1 MTAGSEEPNA
11 IIQLH
16 KNSSRTEPNVRA
28 TEVEIYEG
36 TIKGAYSVTN
46 LPLLPGNWKVDDL
59 EKSGSIN
66 SGNFYVYVTMIPA
79 GADDATR
86 RYNDII
92 FYAILGSKSEET
104 SYRKTFYGCEGGF
117 YSLEG
122 SIIKIDS
129 RGSGNFEEY
138 CNAHQTEFQ
147 SFNYFFTDCS
157 DVCVEVGINLDT
169 NNYKNDRK
177 SFEEI
182 TELLSENVR
191 KIVRSG
197 NGSLDFLDDYRIN

>member
-1 MTAGSEEPNA
+1 MKTLIRTFFAGLLVTFVTFSA
-11 IIQLH
+11 
-16 KNSSRTEPNVRA
+16 NSAELN
-28 TEVEIYEG
+28 EVEIYEG

-66 SGNFYVYVTMIPA
+66 SGNFYVYATMIPA
-79 GADDATR
+79 TADDATR

-138 CNAHQTEFQ
+138 CNVHQTEFQ
-147 SFNYFFTDCS
+147 TFNYFFTDCS

-197 NGSLDFLDDYRIN
+197 NGSLDFLNDYRKN

>member
-1 MTAGSEEPNA
+1 MKTLVKTFFAVLLATFITFSA
-11 IIQLH
+11 
-16 KNSSRTEPNVRA
+16 SSAELN
-28 TEVEIYEG
+28 EVEIYEG

-66 SGNFYVYVTMIPA
+66 SGNFYVYATMIPA
-79 GADDATR
+79 TADDATR

-122 SIIKIDS
+122 SIVKIDS

-138 CNAHQTEFQ
+138 CNVHQTEFQ
-147 SFNYFFTDCS
+147 TFNYFFTDCS

-197 NGSLDFLDDYRIN
+197 NGSLDFLNDYKKN

>member
-1 MTAGSEEPNA
+1 MKTLIRTFFAGLIASFITFSA
-11 IIQLH
+11 
-16 KNSSRTEPNVRA
+16 SSAELN
-28 TEVEIYEG
+28 EVEIYEG

-197 NGSLDFLDDYRIN
+197 NGSLDFLNDYRIN

>member
-1 MTAGSEEPNA
+1 MKTLIKTFFAVLLATFITFSA
-11 IIQLH
+11 
-16 KNSSRTEPNVRA
+16 SSAELN
-28 TEVEIYEG
+28 EVEIYEG

-66 SGNFYVYVTMIPA
+66 SGNFYVYATMIPA
-79 GADDATR
+79 TADDATR

-122 SIIKIDS
+122 SIVKIDS

-138 CNAHQTEFQ
+138 CNVHQTEFQ
-147 SFNYFFTDCS
+147 TFNYFFTDCS

-197 NGSLDFLDDYRIN
+197 NGSLDFLNDYRKN

>member
-1 MTAGSEEPNA
+1 MKTLIKTFFAGLLTTFITFSA
-11 IIQLH
+11 
-16 KNSSRTEPNVRA
+16 SSAELN
-28 TEVEIYEG
+28 EVEIYEG

-66 SGNFYVYVTMIPA
+66 SGNFYVYATMIPA
-79 GADDATR
+79 TADDATR

-122 SIIKIDS
+122 SIVKIDS

-138 CNAHQTEFQ
+138 CNVHQTEFQ
-147 SFNYFFTDCS
+147 TFNYFFTDCS
-157 DVCVEVGINLDT
+157 GVCVEVGINLDT

-197 NGSLDFLDDYRIN
+197 NGSLDFLNDYRKN

>member
-1 MTAGSEEPNA
+1 MKTLIRTFFAGLLVTFITFSASSSELN
-11 IIQLH
+11 
-16 KNSSRTEPNVRA
+16 
-28 TEVEIYEG
+28 EVQIYEG

-66 SGNFYVYVTMIPA
+66 SGNFYVYATMIPA
-79 GADDATR
+79 TADDATR

-138 CNAHQTEFQ
+138 CNVHQTEFQ
-147 SFNYFFTDCS
+147 TFNYFFTDCS

-197 NGSLDFLDDYRIN
+197 NGSLDFLNDYRKN

>member
-1 MTAGSEEPNA
+1 MKTLVKTFFAVLLATFITFSA
-11 IIQLH
+11 
-16 KNSSRTEPNVRA
+16 SSAELN
-28 TEVEIYEG
+28 EVEIYEG

-66 SGNFYVYVTMIPA
+66 SGNFYVYATMIPA
-79 GADDATR
+79 TADDATR

-138 CNAHQTEFQ
+138 CNVHQTEFQ
-147 SFNYFFTDCS
+147 TFNYFFTDCS

-182 TELLSENVR
+182 TEFLSENVR

-197 NGSLDFLDDYRIN
+197 NGSLDFLNDYRKN

>member
-1 MTAGSEEPNA
+1 MKTLIKTLFAGLLTTFITFSA
-11 IIQLH
+11 
-16 KNSSRTEPNVRA
+16 SSAELN
-28 TEVEIYEG
+28 EVEIYEG

-66 SGNFYVYVTMIPA
+66 SGNFYVYATMIPA
-79 GADDATR
+79 TADDATR

-138 CNAHQTEFQ
+138 CNVHQTEFQ
-147 SFNYFFTDCS
+147 SFNYFFTYSS

-169 NNYKNDRK
+169 NSYKNDRK

-197 NGSLDFLDDYRIN
+197 NGSLDFLNDYKKN

>member
-1 MTAGSEEPNA
+1 MKTLIKTIATGLLATFITFSA
-11 IIQLH
+11 
-16 KNSSRTEPNVRA
+16 SSAELN
-28 TEVEIYEG
+28 EVEIYEG

-169 NNYKNDRK
+169 NNYKTDRK

-197 NGSLDFLDDYRIN
+197 NGSLDFLNDYRIN

>member
-1 MTAGSEEPNA
+1 MKTLIKTFFAVLLATFITFSA
-11 IIQLH
+11 
-16 KNSSRTEPNVRA
+16 SSAELN
-28 TEVEIYEG
+28 EVEIYEG

-66 SGNFYVYVTMIPA
+66 SGNFYVYATMIPA

-138 CNAHQTEFQ
+138 CNVHQTEFQ
-147 SFNYFFTDCS
+147 TFNYFFTDCS

-197 NGSLDFLDDYRIN
+197 NGSLDFLADYKIN

>member
-1 MTAGSEEPNA
+1 MKTLIRTFFASLLA
-11 IIQLH
+11 MFITFSA
-16 KNSSRTEPNVRA
+16 SSAELN
-28 TEVEIYEG
+28 EVEIYEG

-66 SGNFYVYVTMIPA
+66 SGNFYVYATMIPA
-79 GADDATR
+79 AADDATR

-122 SIIKIDS
+122 SIVKIDS

-138 CNAHQTEFQ
+138 CNVHQTEFQ
-147 SFNYFFTDCS
+147 TFNYFFTDCS

-169 NNYKNDRK
+169 NNYKNDQK
-177 SFEEI
+177 SFKEI

-197 NGSLDFLDDYRIN
+197 NGSLDFLNDYRKN

>member
-1 MTAGSEEPNA
+1 MKTLIRTFFAGLLVTFITFSA
-11 IIQLH
+11 
-16 KNSSRTEPNVRA
+16 SSAELN
-28 TEVEIYEG
+28 EVEIYEG

-79 GADDATR
+79 EADDATR

-122 SIIKIDS
+122 SIVKIDS

-138 CNAHQTEFQ
+138 CNVHQTEFQ
-147 SFNYFFTDCS
+147 TFNYFFTDCS

-182 TELLSENVR
+182 TELLSKNVR

-197 NGSLDFLDDYRIN
+197 NGSLDFLNDYRIN

>member
-1 MTAGSEEPNA
+1 MKTLVKTFFAVLLATFITFSA
-11 IIQLH
+11 
-16 KNSSRTEPNVRA
+16 SSAELN
-28 TEVEIYEG
+28 EVEIYEG

-66 SGNFYVYVTMIPA
+66 SGNFYVYATMIPA
-79 GADDATR
+79 TADDATR

-122 SIIKIDS
+122 SIVKIDS

-138 CNAHQTEFQ
+138 CNVHQTEFQ
-147 SFNYFFTDCS
+147 TFNYFFTDCS

-169 NNYKNDRK
+169 NNYKSDRK

-197 NGSLDFLDDYRIN
+197 NGSLDFLNDYRIN

>member
-1 MTAGSEEPNA
+1 MKTLIKTFFASLLA
-11 IIQLH
+11 IFITFSA
-16 KNSSRTEPNVRA
+16 SSAELN
-28 TEVEIYEG
+28 EVEIYEG

-66 SGNFYVYVTMIPA
+66 SGNFYVYATMIPA
-79 GADDATR
+79 SADDTTR

-138 CNAHQTEFQ
+138 CNVHQTEFQ
-147 SFNYFFTDCS
+147 TFNYFFTDCS

-197 NGSLDFLDDYRIN
+197 NGSLDFLNDYRIN

>member
-1 MTAGSEEPNA
+1 MKTLIKTIVAGLIATLITFSA
-11 IIQLH
+11 
-16 KNSSRTEPNVRA
+16 SSAELN
-28 TEVEIYEG
+28 EVEIYEG

-46 LPLLPGNWKVDDL
+46 LPLLPGNWKVDDI

-79 GADDATR
+79 TADDATR

-138 CNAHQTEFQ
+138 CNVHQTEFQ

-169 NNYKNDRK
+169 NNYKNDLK

-182 TELLSENVR
+182 TDLLSENVR

-197 NGSLDFLDDYRIN
+197 NGSLDFLNDYRIN

>member
-1 MTAGSEEPNA
+1 MKTLVKTFFAVLLATFITFSA
-11 IIQLH
+11 
-16 KNSSRTEPNVRA
+16 SSAELN
-28 TEVEIYEG
+28 EVEIYEG

-66 SGNFYVYVTMIPA
+66 SGNFYVYATMIPA
-79 GADDATR
+79 TADDATR

-122 SIIKIDS
+122 SIVKIDS

-138 CNAHQTEFQ
+138 CNVHQTEFQ
-147 SFNYFFTDCS
+147 TFNYFFTDCS

-197 NGSLDFLDDYRIN
+197 NGSLDFLNDYRKN

>member
-1 MTAGSEEPNA
+1 MKTLIKTFFAVLLATFITFSA
-11 IIQLH
+11 
-16 KNSSRTEPNVRA
+16 SSAELN
-28 TEVEIYEG
+28 EVEIYEG

-66 SGNFYVYVTMIPA
+66 SGNFYVYATMIPA
-79 GADDATR
+79 TADDATR

-122 SIIKIDS
+122 SIVKIDS

-138 CNAHQTEFQ
+138 CNVHQTEFQ
-147 SFNYFFTDCS
+147 TFNYFFTDCS

-197 NGSLDFLDDYRIN
+197 NGSLDFLNDYRIN

>member
-1 MTAGSEEPNA
+1 MKTLIKTFFAGLLTTFITFSA
-11 IIQLH
+11 
-16 KNSSRTEPNVRA
+16 SSAELN
-28 TEVEIYEG
+28 EVEIYEG

-66 SGNFYVYVTMIPA
+66 SGNFYVYATMIPA
-79 GADDATR
+79 EADDATR

-138 CNAHQTEFQ
+138 CNVHQTEFQ

-169 NNYKNDRK
+169 NSYKNDRK

-197 NGSLDFLDDYRIN
+197 NGSLDFLNDYRIN

>member
-1 MTAGSEEPNA
+1 MKTLIRTFFAGLLVTFVTFSA
-11 IIQLH
+11 
-16 KNSSRTEPNVRA
+16 NSAELN
-28 TEVEIYEG
+28 EVEIYEG

-66 SGNFYVYVTMIPA
+66 SGNFYVYATMIPA
-79 GADDATR
+79 EADDATR

-138 CNAHQTEFQ
+138 CNVHQTEFQ
-147 SFNYFFTDCS
+147 TFNYFFTDCS

-169 NNYKNDRK
+169 NNYKTDRK

-197 NGSLDFLDDYRIN
+197 NGSLDFLNDYRKN

>member
-1 MTAGSEEPNA
+1 MKTLIRSFFAGLLVTFITFSA
-11 IIQLH
+11 
-16 KNSSRTEPNVRA
+16 NSAELN
-28 TEVEIYEG
+28 EVEIYEG

-66 SGNFYVYVTMIPA
+66 SGNFYVYATMIPA
-79 GADDATR
+79 EADDATR

-138 CNAHQTEFQ
+138 CNVHQTEFQ
-147 SFNYFFTDCS
+147 TFNYFFTDCS

-169 NNYKNDRK
+169 NNYKNDQK
-177 SFEEI
+177 SFKEI

-197 NGSLDFLDDYRIN
+197 NGSLDFLNDYRIN

>member
-1 MTAGSEEPNA
+1 MKTLIKTFFAGLLATFITFSA
-11 IIQLH
+11 
-16 KNSSRTEPNVRA
+16 SSAELN
-28 TEVEIYEG
+28 EVEIYEG

-66 SGNFYVYVTMIPA
+66 SGNFYVYATMIPA
-79 GADDATR
+79 TADDATR

-138 CNAHQTEFQ
+138 CNVHQTEFQ

-169 NNYKNDRK
+169 NSYKNDRK

-197 NGSLDFLDDYRIN
+197 NGSLDFLNDYRKN

>member
-1 MTAGSEEPNA
+1 MKTLVKTFFAVLLATFITFSA
-11 IIQLH
+11 
-16 KNSSRTEPNVRA
+16 SSAELN
-28 TEVEIYEG
+28 EVEIYEG

-66 SGNFYVYVTMIPA
+66 SGNFYVYATMIPA
-79 GADDATR
+79 TADDATR

-138 CNAHQTEFQ
+138 CNVHQTEFQ
-147 SFNYFFTDCS
+147 TFNYFFTDCS

-191 KIVRSG
+191 NIVRSG
-197 NGSLDFLDDYRIN
+197 NGSLDFLADYKIN

>member
-1 MTAGSEEPNA
+1 MKTLVKTFFAVLLATFITLSA
-11 IIQLH
+11 
-16 KNSSRTEPNVRA
+16 SSAELN
-28 TEVEIYEG
+28 EVEIYEG

-66 SGNFYVYVTMIPA
+66 SGNFYVYATMIPA
-79 GADDATR
+79 TADDATR

-122 SIIKIDS
+122 SIVKIDS

-138 CNAHQTEFQ
+138 CNVHQTEFQ
-147 SFNYFFTDCS
+147 TFNYFFTDCS

-191 KIVRSG
+191 KIVKSG
-197 NGSLDFLDDYRIN
+197 NGSLDFINDYKIN

>member
-1 MTAGSEEPNA
+1 MKTLVKTFFAVLLATFITFSA
-11 IIQLH
+11 
-16 KNSSRTEPNVRA
+16 SSAELN
-28 TEVEIYEG
+28 EVEIYEG

-66 SGNFYVYVTMIPA
+66 SGNFYVYATMIPA
-79 GADDATR
+79 TADDATR

-138 CNAHQTEFQ
+138 CNVHQTEFQ
-147 SFNYFFTDCS
+147 TFNYFFTDCS

-169 NNYKNDRK
+169 NNYKDDRK

-197 NGSLDFLDDYRIN
+197 NGSLDFLADYKIN

>member
-1 MTAGSEEPNA
+1 MKTLVKTFFAVLLATFITFSA
-11 IIQLH
+11 
-16 KNSSRTEPNVRA
+16 SSAELN
-28 TEVEIYEG
+28 EVEIYEG

-66 SGNFYVYVTMIPA
+66 SGNFYVYATMIPA
-79 GADDATR
+79 TADDATR

-138 CNAHQTEFQ
+138 CNVHQTEFQ
-147 SFNYFFTDCS
+147 TFNYFFTDCS

-197 NGSLDFLDDYRIN
+197 NGSLDFLNDYKKN

>member
-1 MTAGSEEPNA
+1 MKTLIRSFFAGLLVTFITFSA
-11 IIQLH
+11 
-16 KNSSRTEPNVRA
+16 NSAELN
-28 TEVEIYEG
+28 EVEIYEG

-66 SGNFYVYVTMIPA
+66 SGNFYVYATMIPA
-79 GADDATR
+79 EADDATR

-138 CNAHQTEFQ
+138 CNVHQTEFQ
-147 SFNYFFTDCS
+147 TFNYFFTDCS
-157 DVCVEVGINLDT
+157 DVCVEVGINLDS
-169 NNYKNDRK
+169 NNYKDDRK

-197 NGSLDFLDDYRIN
+197 NGSLDFLSDYRKN

>member
-1 MTAGSEEPNA
+1 MKTLIRTFFAGLLVTFVTFSA
-11 IIQLH
+11 
-16 KNSSRTEPNVRA
+16 NSAELN
-28 TEVEIYEG
+28 EVEIYEG

-66 SGNFYVYVTMIPA
+66 SGNFYVYATMIPA
-79 GADDATR
+79 EANDATR

-138 CNAHQTEFQ
+138 CNVHQTEFQ
-147 SFNYFFTDCS
+147 TFNYFFTDCS

-197 NGSLDFLDDYRIN
+197 NGSLDFLNDYKIN

>member
-1 MTAGSEEPNA
+1 MKTLIKTFFAGLLATFITFSA
-11 IIQLH
+11 
-16 KNSSRTEPNVRA
+16 SSAELN
-28 TEVEIYEG
+28 EVEIYEG

-66 SGNFYVYVTMIPA
+66 SGNFYVYATMIPA
-79 GADDATR
+79 SADDATR

-122 SIIKIDS
+122 SIVKIDS

-138 CNAHQTEFQ
+138 CNVHQTEFQ
-147 SFNYFFTDCS
+147 TFNYFFTDCS

-197 NGSLDFLDDYRIN
+197 NGSLDFLSDYKKN

>member
-1 MTAGSEEPNA
+1 MKTLVKTFFAVLLATFITFSA
-11 IIQLH
+11 
-16 KNSSRTEPNVRA
+16 SSAELN
-28 TEVEIYEG
+28 EVEIYEG

-66 SGNFYVYVTMIPA
+66 SGNFYVYATMIPA
-79 GADDATR
+79 TADDATR

-122 SIIKIDS
+122 SIVKIDS

-138 CNAHQTEFQ
+138 CNVHQTEFQ
-147 SFNYFFTDCS
+147 TFNYFFTDCS

-197 NGSLDFLDDYRIN
+197 NGSLDFLNDYRIN

>member
-1 MTAGSEEPNA
+1 MD
-11 IIQLH
+11 
-16 KNSSRTEPNVRA
+16 VR
-28 TEVEIYEG
+28 
-36 TIKGAYSVTN
+36 
-46 LPLLPGNWKVDDL
+46 VD
-59 EKSGSIN
+59 
-66 SGNFYVYVTMIPA
+66 
-79 GADDATR
+79 
-86 RYNDII
+86 
-92 FYAILGSKSEET
+92 
-104 SYRKTFYGCEGGF
+104 

-138 CNAHQTEFQ
+138 CNVHQTEFQ

-182 TELLSENVR
+182 TQITLR
-191 KIVRSG
+191 KCKKNRKVW
-197 NGSLDFLDDYRIN
+197 

>member
-1 MTAGSEEPNA
+1 MKTLIKTIA
-11 IIQLH
+11 IGLLATFITFSA
-16 KNSSRTEPNVRA
+16 SSAELN
-28 TEVEIYEG
+28 EVEIYEG

-169 NNYKNDRK
+169 NNYKNDPK

-197 NGSLDFLDDYRIN
+197 NGSLDFLNDYRQN

>member
-1 MTAGSEEPNA
+1 MKTLIKTFFAGLLTTFITFSA
-11 IIQLH
+11 
-16 KNSSRTEPNVRA
+16 SSAELN
-28 TEVEIYEG
+28 EVEIYEG

-66 SGNFYVYVTMIPA
+66 SGNFYVYATMIPA
-79 GADDATR
+79 TADDATR

-122 SIIKIDS
+122 SIVKIDS

-138 CNAHQTEFQ
+138 CNVHQTEFQ
-147 SFNYFFTDCS
+147 TFNYFFTDCS

-197 NGSLDFLDDYRIN
+197 NGSLDFLNDYRKN

>member
-1 MTAGSEEPNA
+1 MKTLIRTFFAGLLVTFVTFSA
-11 IIQLH
+11 
-16 KNSSRTEPNVRA
+16 NSAELN
-28 TEVEIYEG
+28 EVEIYEG

-66 SGNFYVYVTMIPA
+66 SGNFYVYATMIPA
-79 GADDATR
+79 EADDATR

-138 CNAHQTEFQ
+138 CNVHQTEFQ
-147 SFNYFFTDCS
+147 TFNYFFTDCS

-191 KIVRSG
+191 NIVRSG
-197 NGSLDFLDDYRIN
+197 NGSLDFLADYKIN

>member
-1 MTAGSEEPNA
+1 MKTLIKTFFAGLLTTFITFSA
-11 IIQLH
+11 
-16 KNSSRTEPNVRA
+16 SSAELN
-28 TEVEIYEG
+28 EVEIYEG

-66 SGNFYVYVTMIPA
+66 SGNFYVYATMIPA
-79 GADDATR
+79 TADDATR

-138 CNAHQTEFQ
+138 CNVHQTEFQ
-147 SFNYFFTDCS
+147 TFNYFFTDCS

-197 NGSLDFLDDYRIN
+197 NGSLDFLNDYRKN

>member
-1 MTAGSEEPNA
+1 MKTLIRSLFAGLLVTFITFSA
-11 IIQLH
+11 
-16 KNSSRTEPNVRA
+16 NSAELN
-28 TEVEIYEG
+28 EVEIYEG

-66 SGNFYVYVTMIPA
+66 SGNFYVYATMIPA
-79 GADDATR
+79 TADDATR

-122 SIIKIDS
+122 SIVKIDS

-138 CNAHQTEFQ
+138 CNVHQTEFQ
-147 SFNYFFTDCS
+147 TFNYFFTDCS

-169 NNYKNDRK
+169 NNYKKDRK

-197 NGSLDFLDDYRIN
+197 NGSLDFLNDYRKN